1 MPAHKY
7 DFGSCE
13 RSIDGVSA
21 LRKVRLD
28 LVGEYVSLGMPSR
41 AWVQLNGQEQ
51 YVMAKRTRSTFERI
65 NLERMNRRQ
74 RRELGQRLEKSDPG
88 LEIVHPDAAGIDVGN
103 QSHFVAVPG
112 DRDAQPVRE
121 FGCWTSDL
129 VKMAEWL
136 KACGIRTVL
145 VQATGVY
152 WIALKDT
159 VEQQGIEVVVANAQH
174 TKNLPGRKSDV
185 QECQWLMKLHTYGL
199 VRGSFQLAEGMQG
212 VRAVWR
218 LRDRHV
224 EEASRAVQHM
234 QKALSQMNVQLANVL
249 SDISGKSGQAII
261 AAILE
266 GERDPVKLAALCD
279 WRVKASAEE
288 VAESLQGNWRDEML
302 FELDQARESYRFA
315 LQQIHSCDQKLE
327 SYLKVLPTRQ
337 VEITLPSPRPSPAT
351 VVRAVKDTRQRGY
364 SPNIPGLRDELIRI
378 CGVDLTTID
387 GISVIT
393 AQTILAEIGTDMSRF
408 PNEQAF
414 VSWLGLTP
422 SRDISGGKVLRAVRR
437 KVPSRSGQ
445 ALRMAATAL
454 RCSNSYLGARY
465 RHLQKQLPSK
475 ASAVKAMA
483 RYLGVLVYRLMTKGQ
498 AWVDQGAAR
507 FEQKRKALN
516 LASLQSRALANGYR
530 LVPVTAE

>member
-1 MPAHKY
+1 M
-7 DFGSCE
+7 C
-13 RSIDGVSA
+13 V
-21 LRKVRLD
+21 
-28 LVGEYVSLGMPSR
+28 LGMPSR
-41 AWVQLNGQEQ
+41 AWVELNGEEQ
-51 YVMAKRTRSTFERI
+51 YVMAKRKRSTFERI

-88 LEIVHPDAAGIDVGN
+88 LEIVHPHAAGIDVGN

-121 FGCWTSDL
+121 FGCWTNDL
-129 VKMAEWL
+129 VKMAQWL
-136 KACGIRTVL
+136 KACGIQTVL

-152 WIALKDT
+152 WIALKDI
-159 VEQQGIEVVVANAQH
+159 VEQHGIEVVVANAQH

-199 VRGSFQLAEGMQG
+199 VRGSFQLAEDMQG

-218 LRDRHV
+218 LRGRHV
-224 EEASRAVQHM
+224 EEAARAVQHM
-234 QKALSQMNVQLANVL
+234 QKALTQMNVQLANVL

-261 AAILE
+261 GAILA
-266 GERDPVKLAALCD
+266 GERDPGKLAELCD
-279 WRVKASAEE
+279 RRVQASATE
-288 VAESLQGNWRDEML
+288 VAESLRGNWRDEML
-302 FELDQARESYRFA
+302 FELGQAVESYRFA
-315 LQQIHSCDQKLE
+315 QQQIQSSDRKLE
-327 SYLKVLPTRQ
+327 SYLQVLPTRQ
-337 VEITLPSPRPSPAT
+337 MEITLPPPGPSPAT
-351 VVRAVKDTRQRGY
+351 AVKVRKAPRQQGH
-364 SPNIPGLRDELIRI
+364 PPDIPGLRDELVRI
-378 CGVDLTTID
+378 FGVDLTTID

-408 PNEQAF
+408 PSEHAF

-422 SRDISGGKVLRAVRR
+422 SRDISGGKVVRVVRR
-437 KVPSRSGQ
+437 KVPSRAAV

-475 ASAVKAMA
+475 ASSVKAMA
-483 RYLGVLVYRLMTKGQ
+483 RYLGVLVYRLLTKGQ
-498 AWVDQGAAR
+498 AWVDRGAAR

-516 LASLQSRALANGYR
+516 LAALQARALASGYR
-530 LVPVTAE
+530 LVPVTAA

>member
-1 MPAHKY
+1 LQKA
-7 DFGSCE
+7 
-13 RSIDGVSA
+13 
-21 LRKVRLD
+21 RLD
-28 LVGEYVSLGMPSR
+28 PVGEYVCLGMPSR

-51 YVMAKRTRSTFERI
+51 FLMAKRKRSIFERI
-65 NLERMNRRQ
+65 NLERMNRSQ
-74 RRELGQRLEKSDPG
+74 RRELGQRLEKSNPG
-88 LEIVHPDAAGIDVGN
+88 LDIVHADAAGIDVGN

-112 DRDAQPVRE
+112 DRDPQPVRE

-136 KACGIRTVL
+136 QRCRIRTVL

-152 WIALKDT
+152 WIALKDI
-159 VEQQGIEVVVANAQH
+159 VEQHGIEVVVANAQH

-199 VRGSFQLAEGMQG
+199 VRGSFQLAEDMQG

-218 LRDRHV
+218 LRGRHV

-234 QKALSQMNVQLANVL
+234 QKALTQMNVQLANVL

-261 AAILE
+261 GAILA
-266 GERDPVKLAALCD
+266 GERDLGRLAELCD
-279 WRVKASAEE
+279 RRVQASAVE
-288 VAESLQGNWRDEML
+288 VAESLRGNWRDEML
-302 FELDQARESYRFA
+302 FELDQARESYQFA
-315 LQQIHSCDQKLE
+315 QQQIQSCDRKLE

-337 VEITLPSPRPSPAT
+337 VEITLPPPGPSPAT
-351 VVRAVKDTRQRGY
+351 AVRARKASRQPGNT
-364 SPNIPGLRDELIRI
+364 PNIPGMRDELARI

-387 GISVIT
+387 GISIIT

-408 PNEQAF
+408 PSEDDFA
-414 VSWLGLTP
+414 SWLGLTP
-422 SRDISGGKVLRAVRR
+422 SRDITGGKVIRVVRR
-437 KVPSRSGQ
+437 KVPSRAAQ
-445 ALRMAATAL
+445 ALRMAATTL

-483 RYLGVLVYRLMTKGQ
+483 RYLGILVYRLLTKGQ
-498 AWVDQGAAR
+498 AWVDRGAAR

-516 LASLQSRALANGYR
+516 LASLQARALANGYR
-530 LVPVTAE
+530 LVPITAG